1 MIKTRPSG
9 RRTAIWPRRAC
20 NIFGPRFNVA
30 RAIGRGLGRGL
41 AVGLGVG
48 TGVAVGVGLGLAVGA
63 VAGVGV
69 GVGDAVGPGLADAVA
84 VGRMLAVGLGVVVF
98 EQATTTS
105 SRVKIEPIRA
115 RRRVRTV
122 SSSVIYVSGQA

>member
-1 MIKTRPSG
+1 MIKTRPSR
-9 RRTAIWPRRAC
+9 RRTAIWSWRAC

-63 VAGVGV
+63 VVGV
-69 GVGDAVGPGLADAVA
+69 GVGNAVGPGLADAGAVA
-84 VGRMLAVGLGVVVF
+84 VGPVLAVGLGVVVF
-98 EQATTTS
+98 EQVTTTS

-115 RRRVRTV
+115 RCRVRTV